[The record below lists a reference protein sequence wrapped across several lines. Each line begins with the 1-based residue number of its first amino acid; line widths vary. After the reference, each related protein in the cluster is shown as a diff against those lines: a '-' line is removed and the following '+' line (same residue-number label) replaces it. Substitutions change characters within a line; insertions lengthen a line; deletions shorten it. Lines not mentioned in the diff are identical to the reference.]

1 MDILNLVCPLFLT
14 TNDGCIITAEQAE
27 MFPIRTFA
35 SGPTN
40 SMRGASFLAGLDMGP
55 GERKD
60 SKPIIVVDV
69 GGTTTGEI

>member
-40 SMRGASFLAGLDMGP
+40 SMRGASFLAGLDMGA
-55 GERKD
+55 GGNKD
-60 SKPIIVVDV
+60 FKPIIVVDV